1 MNIIYKQAWVCS
13 RLSLRHRW
21 RTQDLLNR
29 GFKRPEV
36 WGRLEANSG
45 GPEFWSQ
52 RVGVGGSKS
61 ATENKRLN
69 MNEQKCICARIS
81 YMYISECH
89 IFYIIH
95 LNQAKAVYVVFTYRI
110 YNMTRRSFGSAVKI
124 VELREWDHI
133 LQFLSKCFLYVE
145 IRAGKMN
152 TMCTQIKGKKS
163 HTHSHTL
170 H

>member
-1 MNIIYKQAWVCS
+1 MA
-13 RLSLRHRW
+13 
-21 RTQDLLNR
+21 DP
-29 GFKRPEV
+29 GFVEQGFQKAGGLGPP
-36 WGRLEANSG
+36 WGQQWGPRILITKG
-45 GPEFWSQ
+45 G
-52 RVGVGGSKS
+52 GGSKS

-81 YMYISECH
+81 YMYIYECH

-95 LNQAKAVYVVFTYRI
+95 LNQTKAVYVVFTYRI

-152 TMCTQIKGKKS
+152 TMCTQTKGGKKP
-163 HTHSHTL
+163 HTL
-170 H
+170 THLTLIVSHLISV